1 MLNKWQACIQAWTS
15 RNFSKQSSPMKSH
28 DQLKGVVK
36 TVIFII
42 SLTVSTGGYGHP
54 LIYAGVL
61 TVIFNSNIYFIG
73 SFNGFL
79 YVPAFFRAFSI
90 SSIVTFDGS

>member
-1 MLNKWQACIQAWTS
+1 
-15 RNFSKQSSPMKSH
+15 MKSH

-42 SLTVSTGGYGHP
+42 FLAPLTVSTGDYGHP
-54 LIYAGVL
+54 LTYAGVL
-61 TVIFNSNIYFIG
+61 TVIFNSKIYFID
-73 SFNGFL
+73 SFSVFL